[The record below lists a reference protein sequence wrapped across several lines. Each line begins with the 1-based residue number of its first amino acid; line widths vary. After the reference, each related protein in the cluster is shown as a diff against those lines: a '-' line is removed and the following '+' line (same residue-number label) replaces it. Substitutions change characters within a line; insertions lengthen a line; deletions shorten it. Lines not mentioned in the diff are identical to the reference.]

1 MTTDLN
7 TLITIMQDILG
18 PSQIIISHLLTQ
30 IILKIGGGTHGKL
43 TNKNIRITRII
54 TFEKIHTNHKKPI
67 QKRRKT
73 NRVN

>member
-18 PSQIIISHLLTQ
+18 PSQIIMSHLLTQ
-30 IILKIGGGTHGKL
+30 IILKIGGGTHGK
-43 TNKNIRITRII
+43 NIRITGII